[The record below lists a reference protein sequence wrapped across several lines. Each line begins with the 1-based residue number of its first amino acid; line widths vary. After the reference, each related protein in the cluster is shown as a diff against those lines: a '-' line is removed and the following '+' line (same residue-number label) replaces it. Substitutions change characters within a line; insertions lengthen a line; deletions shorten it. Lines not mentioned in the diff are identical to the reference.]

1 MKIIGSISVAI
12 IASFF
17 FFPFYFTFL
26 PVANTKMLVALMG
39 LVLYIFKMGM
49 GKSGVVNREMFILT
63 ICAISVSM
71 ASFVAMTVNGTDDDA
86 FLGYVASMWTWIG
99 AAYFVVNAIKGVH
112 GKISVELVVYY
123 LAFIC
128 VCQCV
133 LAIMIDR
140 LPSVK
145 SFIDSFLAGEGFM
158 GKNEDRLYGLGCA
171 LDVAGTRFAS
181 VLISIAFLLP
191 SLSQQRDR
199 ALKVLYLLST
209 FAIISVIGN
218 MIGRTTTIGM
228 FMSICYLIYL
238 LAFSKSIDKGKKVY
252 LAKWIISVI
261 LLFTLFFSLL
271 YPTNNSWRKNIEFG
285 FEGFFSLVEKG
296 TWEVRSNNQLK
307 GTFLVPDN
315 CRTWIVGEGYM
326 GTTDDDPYYIGPA
339 YHDFYKMTDVG
350 YSRFLFYFGLL
361 GLLAFS
367 SVILMSSYICMNRLN
382 KYKMMFVLYAVLNFI
397 IWFKVSTD
405 IFLVFAIFLCISPEE
420 QQQAD
425 QMDKERLS
433 VKANT

>member
-1 MKIIGSISVAI
+1 MRIIGSIFVAI
-12 IASFF
+12 ITSFF

-49 GKSGVVNREMFILT
+49 GKSGMVNRDMFILT

-71 ASFVAMTVNGTDDDA
+71 ASFVTMTVNGTDDDA

-99 AAYFVVNAIKGVH
+99 AAYFVVNTIKGVH
-112 GKISVELVVYY
+112 GKTSVELVIYY
-123 LAFIC
+123 LTAVC

-145 SFIDSFLAGEGFM
+145 SFVDSFLAGEGFM

-171 LDVAGTRFAS
+171 LDVAGTRFSS

-191 SLSQQRDR
+191 SVSQQRDR

-228 FMSICYLIYL
+228 FMAICYLIYL

-261 LLFTLFFSLL
+261 LLFTLFFSAL
-271 YPTNNSWRKNIEFG
+271 YQTNNSWRKNLEFG

-296 TWEVRSNNQLK
+296 TWDVQSNNQLK

-315 CRTWIVGEGYM
+315 YRTWIVGEGYM

-361 GLLAFS
+361 GLLSFS
-367 SVILMSSYICMNRLN
+367 SIILMSSYICMNRLK
-382 KYKMMFVLYAVLNFI
+382 KYKRMFVFYAILNFI

-405 IFLVFAIFLCISPEE
+405 IFLVFAIFLCITAGDLEE
-420 QQQAD
+420 AELMESEED
-425 QMDKERLS
+425 VLK
-433 VKANT
+433 VTT

>member
-1 MKIIGSISVAI
+1 MRIIGSIFVTI
-12 IASFF
+12 ITSFF

-49 GKSGVVNREMFILT
+49 GKSGVVSRDMFILT

-71 ASFVAMTVNGTDDDA
+71 ASFVTMTVNGTDDDA

-99 AAYFVVNAIKGVH
+99 AAYFVVNTIKGVH
-112 GKISVELVVYY
+112 GKISVELVIYY
-123 LAFIC
+123 LTAVC

-145 SFIDSFLAGEGFM
+145 SFVDSFLAGEGFM

-191 SLSQQRDR
+191 SVSQQRDR

-252 LAKWIISVI
+252 MAKWIISVI
-261 LLFTLFFSLL
+261 LLFTLFFSAL
-271 YPTNNSWRKNIEFG
+271 YQTNNSWRKNLEFG

-296 TWEVRSNNQLK
+296 TWDVQSNNQLK

-315 CRTWIVGEGYM
+315 YRTWIVGEGYM
-326 GTTDDDPYYIGPA
+326 GSTDDDPYYIGPA
-339 YHDFYKMTDVG
+339 YHEFYKMTDVG

-361 GLLAFS
+361 GLLSFS
-367 SVILMSSYICMNRLN
+367 SIILISSYICMNRLK
-382 KYKMMFVLYAVLNFI
+382 KYKRMFVFYAILNFI

-420 QQQAD
+420 QEEAD
-425 QMDKERLS
+425 KIDEDKMLS
-433 VKANT
+433 LSET